1 MGEIRLGSQV
11 WRGRECL
18 RRLSPRERE
27 TLVPWEAPQR
37 SSFGVRIGHLLVSSK
52 HALHV

>member
-1 MGEIRLGSQV
+1 MGQITLGSQV

-37 SSFGVRIGHLLVSSK
+37 CFGVRICHLLVSSK
-52 HALHV
+52 HAPHV